1 MDVQINLDQSVQ
13 SEPRMRLQLAEN
25 LLRDAC
31 SLIHRLEVQYGLT
44 VSSLHVLISYSSFP
58 QVKFMVMDCDTP
70 EFFLFFPFSVC
81 KCFCFGTTVPIMLWV
96 TRTSLA
102 LVHHEKSRC
111 VGCWLLSVMSVR
123 VFCISI

>member
-58 QVKFMVMDCDTP
+58 QVKLPRNDMINKFMVMDCDTP
-70 EFFLFFPFSVC
+70 EFFLFFSFSVF
-81 KCFCFGTTVPIMLWV
+81 KCFCFGTTVPL
-96 TRTSLA
+96 
-102 LVHHEKSRC
+102 
-111 VGCWLLSVMSVR
+111 
-123 VFCISI
+123 